1 METADHE
8 RFPTAASTPQEA
20 PMEGEETE
28 GYRPAGD
35 LTHPPGEVPTSRRR
49 HSLSLT
55 AAAAV
60 PFPSA
65 GLRA

>member
-1 METADHE
+1 MEE
-8 RFPTAASTPQEA
+8 
-20 PMEGEETE
+20 EETE

-55 AAAAV
+55 SAAAV
-60 PFPSA
+60 PFPRA